1 MRRHIDTETPADID
15 PREQELQ
22 RVLSVL
28 LPIRKQRLNRSERLQ
43 RKQKQ
48 QLQQSQQT
56 YHHGTQQLQQSQQR
70 YQQTVDAFAKA
81 HQGKSEPQI
90 QLYDAINIEQRQRTD
105 LLCQQQ
111 QVTLLQQDMQKQELL
126 TDDAQ
131 REVQRNQRGVEKI
144 EYLLNIHGVTK
155 P

>member
-1 MRRHIDTETPADID
+1 MRRHIDTEMPADID

-56 YHHGTQQLQQSQQR
+56 YHHSTQQLQQSQQR
-70 YQQTVDAFAKA
+70 YQQTVDAFAEA
-81 HQGKSEPQI
+81 HQGKSEPQS
-90 QLYDAINIEQRQRTD
+90 QLYDAINTEQRQRTD
-105 LLCQQQ
+105 MLSQQQ
-111 QVTLLQQDMQKQELL
+111 QVTLLQQDMQKQQLL

-131 REVQRNQRGVEKI
+131 REVQRNQRDVEKI
-144 EYLLNIHGVTK
+144 EYLLNISEVAK

>member
-70 YQQTVDAFAKA
+70 YQQTVDTFAKA
-81 HQGKSEPQI
+81 HQGKSEPQR
-90 QLYDAINIEQRQRTD
+90 QLYDAINTEQRQRTD

-111 QVTLLQQDMQKQELL
+111 QVTLLQQDMQKQQLL

-131 REVQRNQRGVEKI
+131 REVQRNQRDVEKI
-144 EYLLNIHGVTK
+144 EYLLKISGVTK